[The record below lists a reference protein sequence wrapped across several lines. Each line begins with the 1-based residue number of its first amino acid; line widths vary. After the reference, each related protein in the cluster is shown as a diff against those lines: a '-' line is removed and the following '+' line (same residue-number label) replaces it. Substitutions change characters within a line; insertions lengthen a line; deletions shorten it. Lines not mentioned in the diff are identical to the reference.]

1 MTIAE
6 GREILWAEHLSNV
19 KSPEQIQSIEEAM
32 MLEIECIRQNDSDW
46 KRDRRHKL
54 GNLDIPIGMYLSH
67 WRGEATRT
75 AAENIAKKL
84 NMKKDKFGFYE
95 PA

>member
-1 MTIAE
+1 MTIPE
-6 GREILWAEHLSNV
+6 GREILWSEALSNV
-19 KSPEQIQSIEEAM
+19 KSPEQVQSIEEAM
-32 MLEIECIRQNDSDW
+32 MNEIECIRRNASHGG
-46 KRDRRHKL
+46 RRNP

-67 WRGEATRT
+67 WRGEATQT

-84 NMKKDKFGFYE
+84 NMKKGEFGFYE